1 VTGRPRHRA
10 LYAAIVQSE
19 ENAARHRL
27 DRLAGGVNLIDLCE
41 RVIARRCAGSAT
53 IGLPG
58 GYPIRLQPQLVDY
71 GSRGDLLSRYGLP
84 LHLLHQHGQRADARD
99 SISLPCGP

>member
-1 VTGRPRHRA
+1 VTGRPRQRA

-58 GYPIRLQPQLVDY
+58 GYPIAQEHRASAICERLIATY
-71 GSRGDLLSRYGLP
+71 AG
-84 LHLLHQHGQRADARD
+84 
-99 SISLPCGP
+99 

>member
-1 VTGRPRHRA
+1 MAIMSVTGRPGHRA
-10 LYAAIVQSE
+10 LYAAIVQGE

-58 GYPIRLQPQLVDY
+58 G
-71 GSRGDLLSRYGLP
+71 DLSPRSTGP
-84 LHLLHQHGQRADARD
+84 ARSAND
-99 SISLPCGP
+99 